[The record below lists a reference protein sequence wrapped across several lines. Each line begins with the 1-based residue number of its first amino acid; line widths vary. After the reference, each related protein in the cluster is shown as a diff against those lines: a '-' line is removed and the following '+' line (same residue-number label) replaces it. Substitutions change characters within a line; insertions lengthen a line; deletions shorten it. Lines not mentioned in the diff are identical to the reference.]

1 MSFCEHFLELI
12 LFKVNII
19 CISSMK
25 KNLKSIFLRRF
36 KATQPNCSETFII
49 KPGGEEQGFFFHF
62 PEFNWFCRIYK
73 KSKSVYDCK
82 ILFNLVNWMLG
93 EENSSCAKKKVN
105 RLDSFGLLQ
114 NTNGLH

>member
-49 KPGGEEQGFFFHF
+49 KPGGEEQGFFFF
-62 PEFNWFCRIYK
+62 IFLNLIGFVEYIRSRN
-73 KSKSVYDCK
+73 
-82 ILFNLVNWMLG
+82 LFTT
-93 EENSSCAKKKVN
+93 AKYF
-105 RLDSFGLLQ
+105 SI
-114 NTNGLH
+114 